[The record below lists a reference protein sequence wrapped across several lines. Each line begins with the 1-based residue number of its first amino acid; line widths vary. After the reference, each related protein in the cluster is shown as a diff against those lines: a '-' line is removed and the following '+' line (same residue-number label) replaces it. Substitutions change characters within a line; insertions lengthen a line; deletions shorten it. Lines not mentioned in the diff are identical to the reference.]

1 MSFLVAITR
10 LAEAAQSDEGRGAE
24 AAALA
29 PLVGMGAYE
38 LRVML
43 GGGAPLVIA
52 NTPDAQLARDL
63 VATLR
68 GRGHGAVACDG
79 DAVTRGEDMFSPR
92 GFAFEEHALVSE
104 GPAGEPASFAWGD
117 VLALVVATHVRSEA
131 TTVETSKK
139 SFSLGR
145 AAMSGGLLLNK
156 TTKKT
161 EHRTHEEREPVL
173 YMLHR
178 QGQAHWLLAESRLRY
193 AGLGPRR
200 GPAAHDNFKTL
211 LEMLRRQLPGA
222 LYDDRLLTQ
231 KRAAGSLQMLG
242 ASKARTLARSNAG
255 ETDLAAHLIAVAHV
269 QRQL

>member
-24 AAALA
+24 AATLA

-43 GGGAPLVIA
+43 GGGAPLVVA
-52 NTPDAQLARDL
+52 STPDAQLARDL
-63 VATLR
+63 VVTLR
-68 GRGHGAVACDG
+68 SRGHGAIACDG

-92 GFAFEEHALVSE
+92 GFAFEADALTSE
-104 GPAGEPASFAWGD
+104 GPTGEPARFAWSD
-117 VLALVVATHVRSEA
+117 VLALVVATHVRSET

-139 SFSLGR
+139 SLSLGR
-145 AAMSGGLLLNK
+145 AAMTGGLLLSK
-156 TTKKT
+156 TTHKT
-161 EHRTHEEREPVL
+161 EHRANEEREPVL

-178 QGQAHWLLAESRLRY
+178 QGQGHWLLTESRLRY
-193 AGLGPRR
+193 GGLGPRR
-200 GPAAHDNFKTL
+200 GPAAHDNFRAL
-211 LEMLRRQLPGA
+211 LDMLRRQVPGA

-242 ASKARTLARSNAG
+242 AAKARTLARSNAG
-255 ETDLAAHLIAVAHV
+255 ETDLAAHLLAVGHV
-269 QRQL
+269 QQQL